1 MLDTYVSASAHTMPN
16 SFAKLHITDYP
27 VGTTSCLRLSELL
40 LYLFFLVFFTFFSAS
55 FGQALTFIIFL
66 STLSLLSLIVSLYG
80 SHRYEGPTYR

>member
-1 MLDTYVSASAHTMPN
+1 MLDTYVSASAYTMPN

-40 LYLFFLVFFTFFSAS
+40 LYLFFLGIFYIFFRQFWPGFD
-55 FGQALTFIIFL
+55 LHHL
-66 STLSLLSLIVSLYG
+66 PEYMLVIVSLYG